1 MAVRNEHNKPS
12 VFRSLLI
19 IRLLNAW
26 WVLTF
31 FQPDEY
37 FQALEP
43 AWRMAFGEGSG
54 AWITWEWRNQL
65 RSSLHPALFAGV
77 YTLAD
82 LVARPLPIIRPWL
95 LLAAPKA
102 AQAVFA
108 AAGDWYTWQLAVKIY
123 GADSSVSWFALF
135 MSMFSPFQWYCS
147 TRTFSNSLE
156 TTLTIMALNYWPWEL
171 LVSAYPSSSPQ
182 QQSSSAQQTS
192 SFGYQ
197 SPSQPSSGPSSPAP
211 TQSPPPPLVPAP
223 VPAPAPPP
231 SSPPQTILLLLRE
244 ALLCGTLVLSLSLT
258 SDRLYFGEWAFPPY
272 KFLYFNL
279 SQSLAVLYGRNDWHY
294 YLSQGLPLLSMTYL
308 PSSSYPSTTPRNR
321 QLDHARKFPAKRPSK
336 PSPGQSTSHSP
347 PSPPSPTK
355 KSASSTPPPNPPHP
369 RRRTPSI
376 LLHHPGPAT
385 LPRSPLPKPRLR
397 RKRLLASA
405 LGLHA
410 AIAFFLTLL
419 HQPAPPDGPDLPPD
433 LVRPHTPGA
442 GGYSGPDRVP
452 GFGVDVLLFLFFILL
467 LLFCF
472 LLVVIISNNIINID
486 SRGRQRQRTL
496 RPLPNTMPLHPWR
509 SHLLHPSLRARAL
522 TCEPPLHT
530 QPDTP
535 EREAYRDEADRFYDD
550 PQRFMATEL
559 WPAAASRSRS
569 RSRSSS
575 DSDSSDSD
583 SESAAPTASVPPPP
597 PPPPPEEAEAE
608 AEAEEIPPLH
618 HRLRRHRTLAPR
630 LLHLPPRRRPPPR
643 REPETRL
650 VRLEWLLQRGRP
662 SAREAR
668 RLGYGA
674 VYYCILKY
682 KEKVKQH

>member
-1 MAVRNEHNKPS
+1 MASVGSPPAPELLMAVRNEHNKPS
-12 VFRSLLI
+12 VFRSLLV

-108 AAGDWYTWQLAVKIY
+108 AAGDWSTWQLAVKIY

-171 LVSAYPSSSPQ
+171 LGDAKTEKENPKPVVSILHTPGTL
-182 QQSSSAQQTS
+182 TS
-192 SFGYQ
+192 LRISLILAATAVLLRPTNILIWTTVALATLLRPLL
-197 SPSQPSSGPSSPAP
+197 SRSGSTTSVL
-211 TQSPPPPLVPAP
+211 T
-223 VPAPAPPP
+223 
-231 SSPPQTILLLLRE
+231 PQTILLLLRE

-258 SDRLYFGEWAFPPY
+258 SDRLYFNQWAFPPY

-294 YLSQGLPLLSMTYL
+294 YLSQGLPLLSITYL
-308 PSSSYPSTTPRNR
+308 PFVLYSLYNPTPTTQHSKISTATLKTLSWTVYITIAALSCVSHKEVRFIYP
-321 QLDHARKFPAKRPSK
+321 LLPALHILAAAPLAAFFTV
-336 PSPGQSTSHSP
+336 PAPP
-347 PSPPSPTK
+347 PSAK
-355 KSASSTPPPNPPHP
+355 
-369 RRRTPSI
+369 
-376 LLHHPGPAT
+376 
-385 LPRSPLPKPRLR
+385 SPLPKPRLR
-397 RKRLLASA
+397 RKRLLTSA
-405 LGLHA
+405 LAIHA
-410 AIAFFLTLL
+410 ALAFFLTLL
-419 HQPAPPDGPDLPPD
+419 HQPAPMTVLTFLRTSYTRIHPEQAVKSAPIASL
-433 LVRPHTPGA
+433 A
-442 GGYSGPDRVP
+442 SASSGP
-452 GFGVDVLLFLFFILL
+452 GSSSASNEETGHELFALFLTP
-467 LLFCF
+467 CH
-472 LLVVIISNNIINID
+472 S
-486 SRGRQRQRTL
+486 T
-496 RPLPNTMPLHPWR
+496 PWR

-530 QPDTP
+530 QPNTP

-550 PQRFMATEL
+550 PQLFMATEL
-559 WPAAASRSRS
+559 WPAAA
-569 RSRSSS
+569 
-575 DSDSSDSD
+575 
-583 SESAAPTASVPPPP
+583 ESGVESTTTPP
-597 PPPPPEEAEAE
+597 AEAE
-608 AEAEEIPPLH
+608 DIPRYIIGFEGIEPWLNSFFTHPTGAGH
-618 HRLRRHRTLAPR
+618 HLGVSPKRVWQGWNGFFNEDA
-630 LLHLPPRRRPPPR
+630 RRRGK
-643 REPETRL
+643 L
-650 VRLEWLLQRGRP
+650 VVWDTGLYTTV
-662 SAREAR
+662 S
-668 RLGYGA
+668 
-674 VYYCILKY
+674 
-682 KEKVKQH
+682 

>member
-1 MAVRNEHNKPS
+1 MASVGSPPAPELLMAVRNEHNKPS
-12 VFRSLLI
+12 VFRSLLV

-43 AWRMAFGEGSG
+43 AWRIAFGQGSG

-171 LVSAYPSSSPQ
+171 LGDAKTEKENPKPARSILHTPGTL
-182 QQSSSAQQTS
+182 TS
-192 SFGYQ
+192 LRLSLILAATAVLLRPTNILIWIPIALATLLRPLLSG
-197 SPSQPSSGPSSPAP
+197 SGPGSTTSVL
-211 TQSPPPPLVPAP
+211 T
-223 VPAPAPPP
+223 
-231 SSPPQTILLLLRE
+231 PQTILLLLRE

-258 SDRLYFGEWAFPPY
+258 SDRLYFGQWAFPPY

-308 PSSSYPSTTPRNR
+308 PFVLLSLYN
-321 QLDHARKFPAKRPSK
+321 
-336 PSPGQSTSHSP
+336 P
-347 PSPPSPTK
+347 PSPP
-355 KSASSTPPPNPPHP
+355 PPPHS
-369 RRRTPSI
+369 TKIPSK
-376 LLHHPGPAT
+376 AT
-385 LPRSPLPKPRLR
+385 LKTLTWTVYTTITALSTVSHKEVRFIYPLLPTLHILAAAPLASFFTTPAPPPTPRSPLPKPRLR

-419 HQPAPPDGPDLPPD
+419 HQPAPLTVLTFLRTSYARIHPEQAAASAPIASLALASMASSSSSSPP
-433 LVRPHTPGA
+433 TPGSSSSPTTKESKGNELFA
-442 GGYSGPDRVP
+442 
-452 GFGVDVLLFLFFILL
+452 LFLTP
-467 LLFCF
+467 CH
-472 LLVVIISNNIINID
+472 S
-486 SRGRQRQRTL
+486 T
-496 RPLPNTMPLHPWR
+496 PWR
-509 SHLLHPSLRARAL
+509 SHLLHPALRARAL

-530 QPDTP
+530 KPDTP

-550 PQRFMATEL
+550 PQLFMATEL
-559 WPAAASRSRS
+559 WPAAEA
-569 RSRSSS
+569 RSSPE
-575 DSDSSDSD
+575 SDSD
-583 SESAAPTASVPPPP
+583 SEPAAAAAAAASSSA
-597 PPPPPEEAEAE
+597 PPED
-608 AEAEEIPPLH
+608 IPRYIVGFEGIEPWLH
-618 HRLRRHRTLAPR
+618 DFFSSPHGAGHNLGVSPKRVWSGWNGFFNEDA
-630 LLHLPPRRRPPPR
+630 RRRGK
-643 REPETRL
+643 L
-650 VRLEWLLQRGRP
+650 VVWDTGLYTTV
-662 SAREAR
+662 S
-668 RLGYGA
+668 
-674 VYYCILKY
+674 
-682 KEKVKQH
+682 